1 MNKIEM
7 QLQQLNKQ
15 PMQEWFEDSCNVWVN
30 HYSFLLELPWNTEA
44 DKMWYKEQISMNKLY
59 DV

>member
-1 MNKIEM
+1 MNKIKM
-7 QLQQLNKQ
+7 QLHHINKE
-15 PMQEWFEDSCNVWVN
+15 PLQEWFEDSCNMWVN

-44 DKMWYKEQISMNKLY
+44 DKQWYKEQINMNKLY

>member
-7 QLQQLNKQ
+7 QLQQINKE
-15 PMQEWFEDSCNVWVN
+15 PMQQWFEDSCGMWVN
-30 HYSFLLELPWNTEA
+30 HYSFLLTLPWNTEA
-44 DKMWYKEQISMNKLY
+44 DKQWYKEQINMNKIY

>member
-1 MNKIEM
+1 M
-7 QLQQLNKQ
+7 QLHHINKESL
-15 PMQEWFEDSCNVWVN
+15 QEWFEDSCNMWAN

-44 DKMWYKEQISMNKLY
+44 DKQWYKERINMNKIY